1 MKRIVFVLLLII
13 PCFCWGQ
20 AKVSDRIEVSDE
32 MKRVPSQKLTI
43 EIVKLNI
50 FYNQN
55 TWNGRIVDA
64 PTPRNVK
71 YTFIVDGIVVDDYNI
86 SNTKIEDIESISVL
100 KESWQK
106 EIFCNPPT
114 NVILITTKPKE
125 EYEVIVFDPGYESFL
140 ATQKSKEFYS
150 EATLKVKN
158 TQMVIEW
165 NSRHHQPL
173 RYNPDIY
180 EVSIDYDPKI
190 DYGLEVEYQLYMF
203 FRFMEKENGISL
215 IGDYYAANI

>member
-1 MKRIVFVLLLII
+1 MKRIVLILLLII

-20 AKVSDRIEVSDE
+20 STEKGASIKEILERRMPSNVIIKHDEGKIMSDTVCNSTVKGDKRKVLYV
-32 MKRVPSQKLTI
+32 
-43 EIVKLNI
+43 
-50 FYNQN
+50 
-55 TWNGRIVDA
+55 
-64 PTPRNVK
+64 
-71 YTFIVDGIVVDDYNI
+71 VDGVPFGGNLPDIKV
-86 SNTKIEDIESISVL
+86 EEIESISVL
-100 KESWQK
+100 KEPWQK
-106 EIFCNPPT
+106 GIFCNLPPS
-114 NVILITTKPKE
+114 VIVITTKPKQ
-125 EYEVIVFDPGYESFL
+125 EYEVIVFDAGFEGFL

-150 EATLKVKN
+150 ETFLKVKN

-165 NSRHHQPL
+165 NQRHKQPS

-180 EVSIDYDPKI
+180 EVNIDYDPKI